1 MRRSLTNLLTL
12 LVTPTPDLYVGLS
25 SFQGI
30 DQLGTTGSYLKTL
43 VAPIRLADGQSTL
56 NTAINSQLS
65 FNTSEFNRNVP
76 AVLRD
81 VFALLA
87 QYRDV
92 GGSIAYLITSTGSS
106 GNDLLLETDL
116 AEKFMFYNIKLIVAE
131 SGSTGVQALDRFTL
145 LSEGSYYTATE
156 WGSTSFFTPINN
168 EIASYT
174 KSILSLQRRTVIFQK
189 LRALK

>member
-1 MRRSLTNLLTL
+1 MNLLTL

-30 DQLGTTGSYLKTL
+30 GQQGTTGSYLKTL

-56 NTAINSQLS
+56 NAAINSQLS
-65 FNTSEFNRNVP
+65 FDTNEVNRNVP

-81 VFALLA
+81 ALALLS

-92 GGSIAYLITSTGSS
+92 GGSIVYLITSTASS

-116 AEKFMFYNIKLIVAE
+116 AEKFMFFNIKLVVAE
-131 SGSTGVQALDRFTL
+131 TGNNGVQALDRFTL
-145 LSEGSYYTATE
+145 LSEGSYYTGSE
-156 WGSTSFFTPINN
+156 WGSTAFFTPINN
-168 EIASYT
+168 EIVSLT
-174 KSILSLQRRTVIFQK
+174 KSILSLQRLTVRFF
-189 LRALK
+189 